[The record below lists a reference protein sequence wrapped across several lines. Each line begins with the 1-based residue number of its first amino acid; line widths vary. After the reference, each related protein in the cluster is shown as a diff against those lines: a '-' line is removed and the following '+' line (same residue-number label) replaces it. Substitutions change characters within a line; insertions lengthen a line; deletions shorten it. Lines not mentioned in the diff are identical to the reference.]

1 MSYMKIENEKYTVE
15 FTEPVTY
22 VDNKARNRSG
32 HMTHAMCEFKPG
44 CFIDFNSNCSA
55 IRHGGHMPYGW
66 VEYRISRDNGKTYSD
81 IKRLEYSWNSF
92 LDGIHSISVERLL
105 PAKTVLSL
113 HFALETGHLIRDFA
127 NLGTLLQL

>member
-66 VEYRISRDNGKTYSD
+66 VEY
-81 IKRLEYSWNSF
+81 
-92 LDGIHSISVERLL
+92 
-105 PAKTVLSL
+105 
-113 HFALETGHLIRDFA
+113 
-127 NLGTLLQL
+127 